1 MPSVMVHTFLA
12 LLYII
17 YKQKKTINSLYISF
31 AYKNYIVP
39 THDGTLQ
46 YNFLISVMITQI
58 C

>member
-1 MPSVMVHTFLA
+1 MVHTFLA